1 MPIQFDFHGRA
12 ALVTG
17 VARKGQI
24 GHAVAR
30 AFAAAG
36 AGVVLADLNAVE
48 VAARAAEFKAD
59 GFRAVP
65 AAGDLTRADTA
76 AFAVRRAIEEFGGLD
91 LVVNVAGGLT
101 TWGPIAG
108 LTPEGLERELAI
120 NVKTGVLVCQ
130 AALPELAKRRGAI
143 VNFASVVYY
152 RPQESMAAYAAAKVA
167 VAGFTQSLAREVRD
181 TGVRVNA
188 VAPATVR
195 TADNVA
201 SGGPEARYV
210 EMEDIVH
217 AVLFLASDG
226 ARAITGHVLP
236 VTNGDL

>member
-1 MPIQFDFHGRA
+1 MPIQFDFRGRT

-30 AFAAAG
+30 ALAEAG

-48 VAARAAEFKAD
+48 VAARAAEFQAD
-59 GFRAVP
+59 GLRALP
-65 AAGDLTRADTA
+65 AAGDLTRPDTA
-76 AFAVRRAIEEFGGLD
+76 AFAVRRAVEESGGLD
-91 LVVNVAGGLT
+91 VVVNVAGGLT

-108 LTPEGLERELAI
+108 LSPEGLERELAI
-120 NVKTGVLVCQ
+120 NLKTAVLVSQ
-130 AALPELAKRRGAI
+130 AALPALAARGGAI
-143 VNFASVVYY
+143 VNFASVAYY
-152 RPQESMAAYAAAKVA
+152 RPQDRLAAYAAAKA
-167 VAGFTQSLAREVRD
+167 GVAGFTQSLAREVRD
-181 TGVRVNA
+181 AGVRVNA
-188 VAPATVR
+188 VAPAMVR

-201 SGGPEARYV
+201 SAGPDARFV
-210 EMEDIVH
+210 ELEDIVH

>member
-1 MPIQFDFHGRA
+1 MPIQFDFSGRA

-30 AFAAAG
+30 ALAQAG
-36 AGVVLADLNAVE
+36 AGVVLADVNAVE

-59 GFRAVP
+59 GLRAVP
-65 AAGDLTRADTA
+65 AAGDLTRPDTA
-76 AFAVRRAIEEFGGLD
+76 AFAVGRAVEAFGGLD

-101 TWGPIAG
+101 TWGPVAA
-108 LTPEGLERELAI
+108 LTPEALERELAI
-120 NVKTGVLVCQ
+120 NVKTAILVSQ
-130 AALPELAKRRGAI
+130 AALPALGARGGAI
-143 VNFASVVYY
+143 VNFASVAYF
-152 RPQESMAAYAAAKVA
+152 RPQDKMAAYAAAKTA
-167 VAGFTQSLAREVRD
+167 VAGFTRSLAMEVRD

-188 VAPATVR
+188 VAPAMVR

-201 SGGPEARYV
+201 SAGPEAQYV
-210 EMEDIVH
+210 EMEDIVN
-217 AVLFLASDG
+217 AVLFLLSDG

-236 VTNGDL
+236 VTNGES